1 MSSQE
6 HAPHEPHA
14 AATPGK
20 VYERVGKEFKPSQKV
35 RELRERERE
44 RERRAQKK
52 SEKTQ
57 LFLTFVSLVP
67 SLF

>member
-1 MSSQE
+1 LSSQE

-20 VYERVGKEFKPSQKV
+20 VYERVSKEFKPSQKV

-44 RERRAQKK
+44 REK
-52 SEKTQ
+52 SAEKE
-57 LFLTFVSLVP
+57 
-67 SLF
+67 